1 MRAVK
6 KCSDSGPSDM
16 PKLLPHKRLKMEPV
30 VGIELSFQFS
40 YEENVGFTSEDQE
53 LFGLTPPLPFQYSS
67 TTFTDSFTDSPRLTP
82 ECVWRLLG
90 HYSVTIRLNS
100 PTTR

>member
-1 MRAVK
+1 
-6 KCSDSGPSDM
+6 M

-53 LFGLTPPLPFQYSS
+53 LFGLTPPLPFQVL
-67 TTFTDSFTDSPRLTP
+67 F
-82 ECVWRLLG
+82 
-90 HYSVTIRLNS
+90 HYFH
-100 PTTR
+100 